1 MQKSTQIGSYTI
13 HVRILLGKW
22 KKYLLFKKLSLIIC
36 EVAIFT
42 SLFSNHLEKDSGIG
56 VHYRDLAIGLKES
69 GCKVE
74 VFHFPYEC
82 NQSKDYEFE
91 SIPIHVLGLP
101 TAKIP
106 RFKGLG
112 FLAMVF
118 KYFDYYEAAQLLK
131 TSKYT
136 LDKFNLNS
144 SFDVIEATSNRGVA
158 CGISRLRKRPPIFT
172 RVSTTMKQ
180 SFAYEKTK
188 SDLNFRLAARL
199 EEEQIKRSDFLVTHT
214 QSHSKLVSKELSLEN
229 SKFKIIPHAI
239 SLNQSQN
246 TDPKSYTTSASI
258 RILFVGRLEP
268 RKGFDVLM
276 KAIPI
281 VLKENN
287 DVHFD
292 ICGDGEVT
300 KKSALKEFS
309 QNITFHGYK
318 PREELEKL
326 YENCDIFVAPSRYES
341 FGIIYLEAM
350 KYGKPVIACNSGGTP
365 EVVKD
370 GETGI
375 LIKPGD
381 FLSLAKAIS
390 KLINDM
396 GLRENMGKSGKHRTV
411 SLFSI
416 DQLVH
421 TTLDYYRVGLEKLN

>member
-1 MQKSTQIGSYTI
+1 M
-13 HVRILLGKW
+13 R
-22 KKYLLFKKLSLIIC
+22 
-36 EVAIFT
+36 VAIFT

-56 VHYRDLAIGLKES
+56 IHYRDLAIGLKEY

-74 VFHFPYEC
+74 VFRFPYEC
-82 NQSKDYEFE
+82 NQSKDYVFE

-112 FLAMVF
+112 FLAKVF
-118 KYFDYYEAAQLLK
+118 KYFDYYEATQLLK
-131 TSKYT
+131 TSKNT
-136 LDKFNLNS
+136 LDKFNLNR
-144 SFDVIEATSNRGVA
+144 SFDVIETTSNRGVA

-188 SDLNFRLAARL
+188 PDLNFRLAARL

-214 QSHSKLVSKELSLEN
+214 QSHSRLVSKELSLEN

-239 SLNQSQN
+239 SLNQSEN
-246 TDPKSYTTSASI
+246 PDPKSNTTSASI

-287 DVHFD
+287 NIHFD

-300 KKSALKEFS
+300 KTTVSKLYFSTENEGNHKIVENSNSNDSFDTKVVKLSSFLETHAPRLIKMDIEGAELLALRGLGADYLKNNSVDFVIEYHHYEMSFF
-309 QNITFHGYK
+309 NIEGEELLDFFIEAGYK
-318 PREELEKL
+318 FRNL
-326 YENCDIFVAPSRYES
+326 A
-341 FGIIYLEAM
+341 
-350 KYGKPVIACNSGGTP
+350 
-365 EVVKD
+365 
-370 GETGI
+370 TG
-375 LIKPGD
+375 
-381 FLSLAKAIS
+381 S
-390 KLINDM
+390 
-396 GLRENMGKSGKHRTV
+396 
-411 SLFSI
+411 FSI
-416 DQLVH
+416 IDKHFILK
-421 TTLDYYRVGLEKLN
+421 TYTKEERGITNLFCSKTID

>member
-1 MQKSTQIGSYTI
+1 M
-13 HVRILLGKW
+13 RI
-22 KKYLLFKKLSLIIC
+22 
-36 EVAIFT
+36 AIFT
-42 SLFSNHLEKDSGIG
+42 SLFSNQLEKDSGIG

-82 NQSKDYEFE
+82 NQSKDYVFE

-112 FLAMVF
+112 FLAKVF
-118 KYFDYYEAAQLLK
+118 KYFDYYEAVQLLK
-131 TSKYT
+131 TSKST

-180 SFAYEKTK
+180 SFAYEKTTP
-188 SDLNFRLAARL
+188 DLNFRLAARL

-214 QSHSKLVSKELSLEN
+214 QSHSRLVSKELSLEN

-246 TDPKSYTTSASI
+246 SDPKSNTTSACI

-300 KKSALKEFS
+300 KTSASKEFS

-326 YENCDIFVAPSRYES
+326 YEDSDIFVAPSRYES

-350 KYGKPVIACNSGGTP
+350 KYGKPVVACNSGGTP

-375 LIKPGD
+375 LISPGD
-381 FLSLAKAIS
+381 HRSLANAMLKLS
-390 KLINDM
+390 KDKSLRLKMGIAGRNIIEEKFSLPNLIESTINFYCQ
-396 GLRENMGKSGKHRTV
+396 TV
-411 SLFSI
+411 
-416 DQLVH
+416 D
-421 TTLDYYRVGLEKLN
+421 RK

>member
-1 MQKSTQIGSYTI
+1 M
-13 HVRILLGKW
+13 R
-22 KKYLLFKKLSLIIC
+22 
-36 EVAIFT
+36 VAIFT
-42 SLFSNHLEKDSGIG
+42 SLFSSQLEKDSGIG
-56 VHYRDLAIGLKES
+56 VHFRDLAIGLKES

-82 NQSKDYEFE
+82 NKSIDYIFE
-91 SIPIHVLGLP
+91 SIPIHVMGLP
-101 TAKIP
+101 TAKILN
-106 RFKGLG
+106 FKGVG
-112 FLAMVF
+112 FLAKVF
-118 KYFDYYEAAQLLK
+118 KYFDHYETAQLLK
-131 TSKYT
+131 TSKNT
-136 LDKFNLNS
+136 LNKFNLNR

-158 CGISRLRKRPPIFT
+158 CGISRLKKRPPIFT

-180 SFAYEKTK
+180 AFAYEKTK
-188 SDLNFRLAARL
+188 PDLNFRLAAKL

-246 TDPKSYTTSASI
+246 TVPKFNSTSASI
-258 RILFVGRLEP
+258 RILFVGRLES
-268 RKGFDVLM
+268 RKGFDILV

-281 VLKENN
+281 VLKEQN

-292 ICGDGEVT
+292 ICGNGELT
-300 KKSALKEFS
+300 NTSALKEFS

-326 YENCDIFVAPSRYES
+326 YQHTDIFVAPSRYES

-390 KLINDM
+390 KLINDKE
-396 GLRENMGKSGKHRTV
+396 LRETMGKSGKHRTI

-421 TTLDYYRVGLEKLN
+421 TTLDYYRVGLEKFN